1 MQNGRQMNISH
12 QQLVASAMSMFGGGA
27 TAYNREIEVQI
38 GEAADEFIPVTVLRL
53 AKDKHIVLPEAE
65 ATLMSGRSLG
75 QRHAKILTEHP
86 EETTCF
92 AELMKAR
99 TIDDNRHVFIAHGK
113 VLAITQDSDVMDQ
126 TRKNMQKTAFFSNQV
141 NKNKLTPMHA
151 VVVDGN
157 NMWPTGAFEQPSK
170 LIAVQNYLMTHVL
183 PLLSVG
189 GFLVVIIPMIQGGQ
203 SHTIADPAS
212 NAVSCPDPD
221 ISVQPRSQHLMLYP
235 DLTRI
240 FTHLLQEPASTAVS
254 LPA

>member
-12 QQLVASAMSMFGGGA
+12 HQLVASAMSMFGGGA

-65 ATLMSGRSLG
+65 VTLMSGRSLG
-75 QRHAKILTEHP
+75 QRLAKILTEHP

-92 AELMKAR
+92 AELMKGR

-126 TRKNMQKTAFFSNQV
+126 SRKNMQKTAFFSNQV

-240 FTHLLQEPASTAVS
+240 FTHLLQEPASNAVS